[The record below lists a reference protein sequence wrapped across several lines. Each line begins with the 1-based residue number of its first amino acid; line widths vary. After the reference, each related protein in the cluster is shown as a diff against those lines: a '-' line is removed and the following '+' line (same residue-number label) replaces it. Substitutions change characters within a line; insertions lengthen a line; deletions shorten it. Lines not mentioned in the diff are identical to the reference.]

1 MFSFFYKKR
10 RHMSSWRRERPR
22 TMTIEGRR
30 HRVDTPY
37 LLPQDGQEISRL
49 DFQHYALR
57 AALGGDYM
65 APIEAATLRTI
76 LDVGCGTGRW
86 PRERAE
92 EFPQAVVTG
101 LDIESH
107 LPDIALPTNFGF
119 VQANILTGLPFP
131 DASFDFVH
139 QRLLVG
145 AIPAQQWPMVLH
157 ELVRVTHTGG
167 WVEVLESGSVYHNAG
182 PATKQFQAWW
192 QVGEHTLGFNLALLP
207 TLDRLMSATGL
218 RNVHMETLA
227 LPLGKW
233 GGRAGEMLAIDL
245 HAVFR
250 SFRAVYVSRFGVPAD
265 LFERTL
271 AALPEEWER
280 YQTRYEFYLVY
291 GQKEEART

>member
-1 MFSFFYKKR
+1 MFSFFCKKR
-10 RHMSSWRRERPR
+10 RQTRLWRREQLQA
-22 TMTIEGRR
+22 MTIEGRR

-49 DFQHYALR
+49 DFQHYVLR
-57 AALGGDYM
+57 TALGGDYM
-65 APIEAATLRTI
+65 APLETATLRTI

-86 PRERAE
+86 ARERAE

-101 LDIESH
+101 LDVESH
-107 LPDIALPTNFGF
+107 LPEIALPANFHF
-119 VQANILTGLPFP
+119 AQANILTSFPFP

-145 AIPAQQWPMVLH
+145 AIPAHQWPAVVH
-157 ELVRVTHTGG
+157 ELVRVTQQSG
-167 WVEVLESGSVYHNAG
+167 WIEVLESGAVYHHAG

-192 QVGEHTLGFNLALLP
+192 QAGEHALGFNLSLMP
-207 TLDRLMSATGL
+207 KLDQMMKHAGL
-218 RNVHMETLA
+218 KNVHMEILA

-245 HAVFR
+245 HAVFT
-250 SFRAVYVSRFGVPAD
+250 SFRAVYVSRLGIPAD

-280 YQTRYEFYLVY
+280 EQTRYEFYLVY
-291 GQKEEART
+291 GQK

>member
-1 MFSFFYKKR
+1 MFRFLWNKR
-10 RHMSSWRRERPR
+10 KQTPSRQPKRPAA
-22 TMTIEGRR
+22 MTIEGRR

-37 LLPQDGQEISRL
+37 LLPQDGQEIHRL

-57 AALGGDYM
+57 VALGGDYV
-65 APIEAATLRTI
+65 APLEPTIIRTI

-86 PRERAE
+86 ARERAN
-92 EFPQAVVTG
+92 EFPDASITG
-101 LDIESH
+101 LDVESH
-107 LPDIALPTNFGF
+107 LPELPLPPNFQF
-119 VQANILTGLPFP
+119 VQANLLAGLPFP

-145 AIPAQQWPMVLH
+145 AIPAQQWPMVLY
-157 ELVRVTHTGG
+157 EFTRVTRPDG
-167 WVEVLESGSVYHNAG
+167 WVEVLESGSIYHRAG

-192 QVGEHTLGFNLALLP
+192 QMGEKMLGFNLALIP
-207 TLDRLMSATGL
+207 QLDQMMRHVGL
-218 RNVHMETLA
+218 RNVHMETLD

-245 HAVFR
+245 HAVFT
-250 SFRAVYVSRFGVPAD
+250 SFRAVYVSRFGIPTG

-271 AALPEEWER
+271 AALPEEWEH

-291 GQKEEART
+291 GQK

>member
-1 MFSFFYKKR
+1 MFSFLCKKR
-10 RHMSSWRRERPR
+10 RQTTLWKQERPQ
-22 TMTIEGRR
+22 TITIEGRR
-30 HRVDTPY
+30 HRIDTPY

-57 AALGGDYM
+57 AALGEDYM
-65 APIEAATLRTI
+65 APVDTIALRTI
-76 LDVGCGTGRW
+76 LDVGCGIGRW
-86 PRERAE
+86 ARERAE
-92 EFPQAVVTG
+92 EFSQAIVTG

-107 LPDIALPTNFGF
+107 LPEIALPENLHF
-119 VQANILTGLPFP
+119 VQANMLTGLPFP

-145 AIPAQQWPMVLH
+145 AIPAHQWPTILH
-157 ELVRVTHTGG
+157 ELVRVTRSRG
-167 WVEVLESGSVYHNAG
+167 WIEVLESGSVYHHAG

-192 QVGEHTLGFNLALLP
+192 RAGEQTLGFNLALMP
-207 TLDRLMSATGL
+207 KLDQMMRSAGL
-218 RNVHMETLA
+218 KDVHLESLA

-250 SFRAVYVSRFGVPAD
+250 SFRAVYVSRFGIPAD

-271 AALPEEWER
+271 AALLEEWEH
-280 YQTRYEFYLVY
+280 YQTQYEFYLVY
-291 GQKEEART
+291 GQK

>member
-1 MFSFFYKKR
+1 MFSFLRKKR
-10 RHMSSWRRERPR
+10 RQTSHWKREQPQA
-22 TMTIEGRR
+22 MTIEGRR

-65 APIEAATLRTI
+65 APLEAATLRTI

-86 PRERAE
+86 ARERAE
-92 EFPQAVVTG
+92 EFPQALVTG

-107 LPDIALPTNFGF
+107 LPDILLPTNFRF
-119 VQANILTGLPFP
+119 VQANILMGLSFP

-145 AIPAQQWPMVLH
+145 AIPAQQWPLILQ
-157 ELVRVTHTGG
+157 ELARVTRSHG
-167 WVEVLESGSVYHNAG
+167 WVEVLESGTIYHNAG

-192 QVGEHTLGFNLALLP
+192 QAGEKALGFNLALMP
-207 TLDRLMSATGL
+207 QLDQMMRHTGL
-218 RNVHMETLA
+218 MNVHMETLE

-233 GGRAGEMLAIDL
+233 GGRAGEMLAVDL
-245 HAVFR
+245 HAVFT
-250 SFRAVYVSRFGVPAD
+250 SFRAVYVSRLGVPAG

-280 YQTRYEFYLVY
+280 HQTRYEFYIVY
-291 GQKEEART
+291 RQK

>member
-1 MFSFFYKKR
+1 MFSFLCKKR
-10 RHMSSWRRERPR
+10 RQTTLWKQERPQA
-22 TMTIEGRR
+22 MTIEGRR

-65 APIEAATLRTI
+65 APLEAALPGTI

-86 PRERAE
+86 ARERAE
-92 EFPQAVVTG
+92 EFPGAMVTG

-107 LPDIALPTNFGF
+107 LPDIALPTNFRF

-145 AIPAQQWPMVLH
+145 AIPAQQWPMILH
-157 ELVRVTHTGG
+157 ELVRVTRQSG
-167 WVEVLESGSVYHNAG
+167 WVEVLESGIVYHHAG

-192 QVGEHTLGFNLALLP
+192 EVGERTLGFNLALMP
-207 TLDRLMSATGL
+207 HLDQMMKHAGL
-218 RNVHMETLA
+218 REVHMETLD

-233 GGRAGEMLAIDL
+233 AGRVGEMLAIDL
-245 HAVFR
+245 HAVFT
-250 SFRAVYVSRFGVPAD
+250 SFRAVYVSRLGIPAD

-271 AALPEEWER
+271 AALPEEWEH

-291 GQKEEART
+291 GQK